1 MAKAS
6 LAKTAKAFMERVCT
20 PDHLLGFVQR
30 YRRLREVYVLTF
42 LGNAFS
48 FSLHKICT
56 GDGFKHDGFRHETK
70 EEEHPVE
77 VLVSE
82 LLLSRIPELC
92 MSRRAAWFNY
102 TIFMLLPLPLGA
114 LCCTMHLS
122 IWRSARAEEEV
133 VEIAMDGA
141 RGINWL
147 LLWFIVFMR
156 SPPRVIA
163 SEEHHFLELSCFE
176 CLSAGFVSWQATTLA
191 SCQWQRHHCASWI
204 GRTSD
209 QSSTSLF
216 KSV

>member
-114 LCCTMHLS
+114 LCCTIHLS

-141 RGINWL
+141 RGIN
-147 LLWFIVFMR
+147 
-156 SPPRVIA
+156 
-163 SEEHHFLELSCFE
+163 
-176 CLSAGFVSWQATTLA
+176 
-191 SCQWQRHHCASWI
+191 
-204 GRTSD
+204 
-209 QSSTSLF
+209 
-216 KSV
+216 